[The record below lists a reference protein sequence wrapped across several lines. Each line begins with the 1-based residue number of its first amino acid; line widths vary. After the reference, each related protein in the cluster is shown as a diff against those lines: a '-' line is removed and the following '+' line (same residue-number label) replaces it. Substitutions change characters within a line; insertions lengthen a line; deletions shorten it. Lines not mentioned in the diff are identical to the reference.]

1 MIPLTRYCDESMV
14 FPVPGPPVKSMILP
28 FGRPPLNNLSN
39 PGIPVGVLRLPLF
52 SGLAED
58 AAISDSQ
65 IKAGVTT
72 IIIMLIPPST
82 TDKIQRLNKV
92 AGDRTNGHTSK

>member
-1 MIPLTRYCDESMV
+1 
-14 FPVPGPPVKSMILP
+14 MILP

-39 PGIPVGVLRLPLF
+39 PGIPVGVLRLPFF

-65 IKAGVTT
+65 IKAGRDHYHNHADTAIDDRQDTT
-72 IIIMLIPPST
+72 PE
-82 TDKIQRLNKV
+82 
-92 AGDRTNGHTSK
+92 